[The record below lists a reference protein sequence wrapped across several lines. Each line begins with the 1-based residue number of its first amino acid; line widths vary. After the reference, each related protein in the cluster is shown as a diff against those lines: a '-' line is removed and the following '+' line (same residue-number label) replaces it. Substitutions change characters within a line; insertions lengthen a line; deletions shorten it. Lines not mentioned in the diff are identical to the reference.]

1 MPLLI
6 VDEKRGI
13 HKEEVEHEE
22 EEEEDEGV
30 VGSLLVEE
38 RVSLTETL
46 RELCNTA
53 NRQGKHSH

>member
-22 EEEEDEGV
+22 EEEDEGV
-30 VGSLLVEE
+30 VGSLLGEE